1 VTIRR
6 LLAADA
12 AAFQELRLRALLNS
26 PQSFTSSYEEEAHL
40 SVAEVAS
47 RLEPTADRA
56 VFGAYEAD
64 QLIGMAGLGREQM
77 QKIRHKANVWGLY
90 VGPESR
96 GKGLGRR
103 LLEAA
108 IDFAA
113 QAPGITQV
121 CISVYSGNSVARSL
135 YVSAG
140 FVPYGIENAAMQVD
154 GRFLDEEHM
163 IRFLPAKIHP

>member
-1 VTIRR
+1 
-6 LLAADA
+6 
-12 AAFQELRLRALLNS
+12 
-26 PQSFTSSYEEEAHL
+26 
-40 SVAEVAS
+40 
-47 RLEPTADRA
+47 

-77 QKIRHKANVWGLY
+77 QKIRHKAYVWGMY

-163 IRFLPAKIHP
+163 IRFLPAKVHP